1 MDRGGVCTQSS
12 RSILRS
18 EAVVDKK
25 RCVFWRHFCGVVFGP
40 PNTYVAGDVVPI
52 AQLTQTGNERTNV
65 EERTLEQIIE
75 EGTVDVVIDDYGF
88 TGEGYVR
95 LADGWLSV
103 HGTLPGEKVRVKVD
117 VGEDHGRRIFGAL
130 EEVLEPSP
138 KRRDPLCGRDEVCR
152 GCQLRHATVDEE
164 LNYHVR
170 TVQEVV
176 EKFGGLPVDEQPKTD
191 IITPQ
196 PISRGDAFRI
206 RSNLTYRRTDDGCE
220 LGLVTPVQDSLVP
233 MFDCPALTT
242 PVRRLVSTVQEAFS
256 GLSELPWDESM
267 AARARE
273 TGEAVQP
280 AIRTVR
286 VASPVIGR
294 GMVDLVLSEVDGED
308 LLERAITEGPLAALV
323 ARLEETLPDEVGLA
337 VSIGERRVHMA
348 GPERMVIPIAGLRIE
363 VGFDDW
369 FPATITPSDAL
380 YDRLME
386 LLDLSEDDRF
396 LDVGSGIGTISLLA
410 ARQADKVVGVDIN
423 RSSVS
428 TAELN
433 AVANGAG
440 NVEFVCGGW
449 ENALRRLTLDG
460 QTFTAASINPM
471 REPLG
476 KRALTYL
483 KALGVRR
490 LVYLGPS
497 PASAA
502 KDIAELRQMGWKL
515 DNLAAANIHPA
526 TYHTML
532 VAKLKLES
540 AV

>member
-1 MDRGGVCTQSS
+1 MAR
-12 RSILRS
+12 
-18 EAVVDKK
+18 
-25 RCVFWRHFCGVVFGP
+25 
-40 PNTYVAGDVVPI
+40 
-52 AQLTQTGNERTNV
+52 LTDTGNDSSTV
-65 EERTLEQIIE
+65 DERTLEQIID
-75 EGTVDVVIDDYGF
+75 EGIVDVVIDDYGF

-117 VGEDHGRRIFGAL
+117 VGEDYGRRIYGIL
-130 EEVLEPSP
+130 DQVLEPSD

-170 TVQEVV
+170 TVEEVI
-176 EKFGGLPVDEQPKTD
+176 EKFGGLPVDEQPRAD

-206 RSNLTYRRTDDGCE
+206 RSNLTYRQTDAGCE

-242 PVRRLVSTVQEAFS
+242 PVRRLVATVQEAFA
-256 GLSELPWDESM
+256 GLAELPWDESM
-267 AARARE
+267 AAHARGA
-273 TGEAVQP
+273 GEAVQP
-280 AIRTVR
+280 AIRTVQ

-294 GMVDLVLSEVDGED
+294 GLVDLVLSEVDGED
-308 LLERAITEGPLAALV
+308 VLERAITEGPLATLV
-323 ARLEETLPDEVGLA
+323 ARLEQTLPEEVGLA
-337 VSIGERRVHMA
+337 VSLGERRVHMA

-380 YDRLME
+380 YDRLLE
-386 LLDLSEDDRF
+386 LLELGEDDRF
-396 LDVGSGIGTISLLA
+396 LDVGSGIGTISILA
-410 ARQADKVVGVDIN
+410 SRTVEKVVGVDIN
-423 RSSVS
+423 RNSVS

-433 AVANGAG
+433 AVANRAT
-440 NVEFVCGGW
+440 NVEFVVGGW

-502 KDIAELRQMGWKL
+502 KDIAELRQMGWQL
-515 DNLAAANIHPA
+515 DRLAAANIHPA

-532 VAKLKLES
+532 VARLRLPDDPS
-540 AV
+540 PNS